1 MKIGGIV
8 LIVLPLA
15 LLLWH
20 FGTEFLSV
28 DACLDAGKVYDYQQH
43 LCRDD
48 VLHLPHVP
56 YTERYGWLIALV
68 GASVLMGIDMV
79 FVAMKR
85 QGTGQQ

>member
-20 FGTEFLSV
+20 YGTEFLSV

-48 VLHLPHVP
+48 VQHLPYVP

-68 GASVLMGIDMV
+68 SASVVMGLGMV
-79 FVAMKR
+79 IVAVKR
-85 QGTGQQ
+85 QGVRQQ